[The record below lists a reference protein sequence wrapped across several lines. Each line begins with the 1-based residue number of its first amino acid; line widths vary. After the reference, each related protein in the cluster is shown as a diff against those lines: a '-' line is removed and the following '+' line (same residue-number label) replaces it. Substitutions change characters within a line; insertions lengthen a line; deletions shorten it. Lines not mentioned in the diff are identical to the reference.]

1 MDVIVEALRD
11 GGIVKVTEQE
21 AKEEGLIILRRPLIQ
36 QTYIPPSRAPGKSA
50 EARENMRHSIIDL
63 KTNNVRG
70 DLIEN
75 FHWTI
80 SKGRRLKNLTRHQL
94 ANLLNVSEE
103 QIIAIENGKLPKD
116 DYILISKL
124 ESYLA
129 IKLRKASFAGVAI
142 KSVEIPSARVADS
155 QKSYPQD
162 ITLAGLQKRK
172 EMAKKMEPGNSKKL
186 FGDDIQLIE

>member
-21 AKEEGLIILRRPLIQ
+21 AKEEGLIILRRPVIQ

-63 KTNNVRG
+63 KNNVRG

-129 IKLRKASFAGVAI
+129 IKLRKASATVAI
-142 KSVEIPSARVADS
+142 KSVPSPIRAADS
-155 QKSYPQD
+155 QKSYPQNV
-162 ITLAGLQKRK
+162 TLADLQKRK
-172 EMAKKMEPGNSKKL
+172 EMAKKMEPGNSKSL
-186 FGDDIQLIE
+186 LGRDIELIE